1 MESVLHNNILLLVQ
15 RKMYNGSV
23 EKHWWQQCLV
33 RLSRVTQC

>member
-23 EKHWWQQCLV
+23 EKHWWFCLV